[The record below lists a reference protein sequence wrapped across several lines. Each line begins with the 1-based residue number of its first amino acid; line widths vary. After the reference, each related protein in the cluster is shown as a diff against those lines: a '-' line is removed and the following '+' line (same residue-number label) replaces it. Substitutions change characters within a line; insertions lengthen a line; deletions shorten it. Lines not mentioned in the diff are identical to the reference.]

1 MAAITGAMQDY
12 LKIIY
17 KLQQNRPAVATS
29 EIAARMRVSAA
40 SATSMIK
47 RLARLR
53 LVAHTPYHGFAL
65 TPAGQR
71 VALETIRHH
80 RLLELYLAQHLGI
93 SLENVDGEAER
104 LEHVLSEDVEA
115 RIAATLG
122 NPTYDPHGDPIP
134 AKDGTLRDVHYPTL
148 TRLPAGHSGVV
159 DRVSDRH
166 PGLLRRLAK
175 LGVLP
180 GVAVKMLSSRSGR
193 CRVELRG
200 RILSLPRALAE
211 GVYIR
216 WAITPGG
223 SGS

>member
-1 MAAITGAMQDY
+1 MVAITGAMQDY
-12 LKIIY
+12 LKIVY
-17 KLQQNRPAVATS
+17 KLQQNRRAVSTT
-29 EIAARMRVSAA
+29 EIASRMRVSAA

-53 LVAHTPYHGFAL
+53 LVAYTPYHGFAL

-93 SLENVDGEAER
+93 SVDKVDGEADR

-122 NPTYDPHGDPIP
+122 NPTRDPHGDPIP
-134 AKDGTLRDVHYPTL
+134 AKDGTLHDVHHPTL
-148 TRLPAGHSGVV
+148 THLPPGRFGVV
-159 DRVSDRH
+159 DRVSDRQ
-166 PGLLRRLAK
+166 PDLLRRLATV
-175 LGVLP
+175 GVLP
-180 GVAVKMLSSRSGR
+180 GVAIKMLAHRSGR
-193 CRVELRG
+193 CRVELGG
-200 RILSLPRALAE
+200 RILTLPRELAE

-216 WAITPGG
+216 WANTPGE
-223 SGS
+223 S